1 VAAGARPDAGRH
13 TSVHPDRRV
22 RSVRKEL
29 PFDPNDS
36 ISLRT
41 LYKRGNRLGLTL
53 LAISIENEP

>member
-1 VAAGARPDAGRH
+1 
-13 TSVHPDRRV
+13 
-22 RSVRKEL
+22 VRKEL